1 VSPQAG
7 WSLLPEMTG
16 MVLPTWAL
24 HTSAEGFRDSLFLS
38 VAIAVL
44 TLVGAITYAAVN
56 TVRRVRERAA
66 AAAQGTHLT
75 ALFAASPVG
84 IIEGLPDGTI
94 LAVNEALARM
104 LDYTTDELLGMRAE
118 KLSHPSSDEAVG
130 NALEGVLDGSVASYT
145 AERVYRTRSGEPVPV
160 LVSVVVLRD
169 PSGTVERMVAFVS
182 DLTGRAT
189 EAALRMSEDRFKKA
203 FDRSLIGKALTAETG
218 VMLRANQALAT
229 CLGVEVGDL
238 EGRLLSSCFEASE
251 DRSRIEEV
259 LSSKVANLQAEV
271 QLCGSTGAELWGRVA
286 VHWVQEQNADWVLL
300 AQFEDITAR
309 RVAEGRLLDLAL
321 HDDLTG
327 LPNRRLLMERCAQV
341 FAVARSGRSG
351 SFVTA
356 MFLDLDGFK
365 SVNDRAGH
373 DAGDEL
379 LKSVAS
385 DLLATLRP
393 ADTIARVGGDEF
405 VVLLDTDD
413 GLDAGRLVADRLVR
427 LVRRRIPLGDGE
439 SLDVSVSVGI
449 ARVNLS
455 DEPEL
460 VPEQL
465 LRRADAAMYRAKARG
480 RDRQEVLTTVPAPR
494 LGG

>member
-1 VSPQAG
+1 MSPLAG
-7 WSLLPEMTG
+7 WSLLPETAPT
-16 MVLPTWAL
+16 VLP
-24 HTSAEGFRDSLFLS
+24 
-38 VAIAVL
+38 
-44 TLVGAITYAAVN
+44 
-56 TVRRVRERAA
+56 VRRVRERAA
-66 AAAQGTHLT
+66 AAAQHTHLT

-118 KLSHPSSDEAVG
+118 KLSHPSSDTSVG

-145 AERVYRTRSGEPVPV
+145 AERLYRTRSGEPVPV

-169 PSGTVERMVAFVS
+169 RAGDMERMVAFVS

-229 CLGVEVGDL
+229 CLGVEVADL
-238 EGRLLSSCFEASE
+238 EGRLLSSCFDASE
-251 DRSRIEEV
+251 DRSRITDV
-259 LSSKVANLQAEV
+259 LSSKVASLEAEV
-271 QLCGSTGAELWGRVA
+271 PLRGSTGAELWGRVA

-309 RVAEGRLLDLAL
+309 RTAERRLLDLAL
-321 HDDLTG
+321 RDDLTG

-365 SVNDRAGH
+365 SVNDRVGH
-373 DAGDEL
+373 DAGDQL
-379 LKSVAS
+379 LKAIGT

-405 VVLLDTDD
+405 VVLLHTDD
-413 GLDAGRLVADRLVR
+413 GADGGRLIADRLAH
-427 LVRRRIPLGDGE
+427 LVRRQVPLGDGAF
-439 SLDVSVSVGI
+439 LTVSASIGI
-449 ARVNLS
+449 ARVDLAV
-455 DEPEL
+455 EPDL
-460 VPEQL
+460 LPDVL
-465 LRRADAAMYRAKARG
+465 LRRADAAMYQAKRRG
-480 RDRQEVLTTVPAPR
+480 RGPQEVLAGVPAPR
-494 LGG
+494 VGR